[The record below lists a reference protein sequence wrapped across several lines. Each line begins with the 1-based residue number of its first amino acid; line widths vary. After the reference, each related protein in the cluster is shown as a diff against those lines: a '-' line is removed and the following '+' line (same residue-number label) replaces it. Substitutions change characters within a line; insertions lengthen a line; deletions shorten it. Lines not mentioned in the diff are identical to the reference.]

1 MPMLPNEEQLEIKIY
16 LKSVGLSN
24 GKLPMYSVL
33 IDGVVVQTGT
43 ATPDA
48 DSVFTTEIKTSL
60 INGDHTLAIR
70 LLNKG
75 VRDTKVD
82 SEGKITED
90 LYLVV
95 EKITIDDIDLGLS
108 LLETGHYI
116 LDQKVN
122 FNGSDIDQLPGHK
135 HLTWNGTWSLPFS
148 TPFYLWLLEN
158 L

>member
-75 VRDTKVD
+75 IRDTKVD

-90 LYLVV
+90 LYLTV
-95 EKITIDDIDLGLS
+95 EKITIDDIDLGFR

-116 LDQKVN
+116 LD
-122 FNGSDIDQLPGHK
+122 
-135 HLTWNGTWSLPFS
+135 
-148 TPFYLWLLEN
+148 
-158 L
+158 